1 MMPPFWRA
9 AFRLQYRILAV
20 IDPLIR
26 AVWRSYGVGNVFELR
41 VIRRNGSG
49 VRSRLVGLLNSGGES
64 YLGHPNG
71 HVGWTRDLDASGS
84 GVLRWPNGDEFEF
97 RATRL
102 VGPEEREPAIRATG
116 QHPFP
121 GNLVYRLGRRHV
133 RSEGVYF
140 RLDSY
145 EIAPAGD
152 RTDRDQPLRAGRRGQ
167 R

>member
-1 MMPPFWRA
+1 MPSFWRA
-9 AFRLQYRILAV
+9 AFRMQYRILALA
-20 IDPLIR
+20 DPLIR
-26 AVWRSYGVGNVFELR
+26 AVWRGYGVGNVFELR
-41 VIRRNGSG
+41 VSRRNGSG

-84 GVLRWPNGDEFEF
+84 GILRWPNGDEFHF
-97 RATRL
+97 RATHIFN
-102 VGPEEREPAIRATG
+102 PEEREQAIRATG

-140 RLDSY
+140 RLDPY
-145 EIAPAGD
+145 EAPPAGHRAD
-152 RTDRDQPLRAGRRGQ
+152 RHEPVRPGR
-167 R
+167 